1 MLFGSD
7 EVIAGNWYKIY
18 TCNNIE
24 SQGKISS
31 LCCINIERTTPA
43 KT

>member
-7 EVIAGNWYKIY
+7 EVIAGNWCKIY
-18 TCNNIE
+18 TCNSIE
-24 SQGKISS
+24 PQEKISS
-31 LCCINIERTTPA
+31 LCCINVERTTPT